1 MHLSFFRLKEMK
13 MMSIIREVLFYLLFL
28 YVMMMVGYGNRD
40 PRFVY
45 VNQSMKDI
53 FLTGNQYAGEFQDNS
68 MDEVI
73 YKTHLSAICCVTI
86 GHNTCTYNIIQSLN
100 SA

>member
-1 MHLSFFRLKEMK
+1 

-53 FLTGNQYAGEFQDNS
+53 FLTGDQYAGEFEDNS
-68 MDEVI
+68 MNEVM
-73 YKTHLSAICCVTI
+73 YVTQLSAILAYMYY
-86 GHNTCTYNIIQSLN
+86 HMPHTYMYMQSLN